1 MKTPIKALL
10 AILTLS
16 CSILYAEETKPPLK
30 PNPEK
35 MAALKKHHEE
45 MEKLSPEERK
55 QKMEQF
61 LKDHPEA
68 KEKMEE
74 HRKHRE
80 KFEKLSPEEKQKK
93 REEFMSNHPE
103 AKAKFEEF
111 KKNHP
116 DWEKKSPEEKR
127 ELMKS
132 FKEKKGKNPSPK

>member
-1 MKTPIKALL
+1 MKTPIKSLL

-16 CSILYAEETKPPLK
+16 CSIVYAEDKKPPVK

-35 MAALKKHHEE
+35 MAEFKKHHEE

-61 LKDHPEA
+61 CKDHPEA

-74 HRKHRE
+74 HRKRRE
-80 KFEKLSPEEKQKK
+80 EFEKLSPEEKQKK

-127 ELMKS
+127 EMMKN
-132 FKEKKGKNPSPK
+132 FKEKKNEKVSLK